1 MAFGNNAFPT
11 SKKPMASKSPVKP
24 AAAPMASSSSGSG
37 SLASKIAECEAKIAD
52 LEQRVSALEQGEQ
65 GETDSDSM
73 ADQTPGG
80 DYSSY

>member
-1 MAFGNNAFPT
+1 MFGNSAFPKST
-11 SKKPMASKSPVKP
+11 TKPMASKSPMKP
-24 AAAPMASSSSGSG
+24 AAPMSAPSAGSG
-37 SLASKIAECEAKIAD
+37 SLAQKIAECESKIAD